1 MRINNGLTLVLLLA
15 AGCARVVVIDA
26 EMPPLVPGLED
37 IQSVGVGQFAATDGT
52 PPHLAGTTA
61 AMLAVE
67 IQTGKR
73 YDLSQTADAAQL
85 LISGEVDCRIAEG
98 TVRRQ
103 LEEVNVR
110 TAEVAVTFT
119 GIAGKA
125 MKLFTVVES
134 PTMDDKRAL
143 TGKVPNSADGLAQ
156 ALLWPCVRAFVED
169 ISPRRARVKLPKP
182 GIFGPRHTRRGIA
195 LLETD
200 PGEAISELT
209 MAVARNPDDAAA
221 LNALGYCSERA
232 GNLDLALSSYIYAA
246 AIDPRD
252 EYREN
257 MERAHDLLARK
268 KRIAG
273 AAGRS
278 KGGAE

>member
-1 MRINNGLTLVLLLA
+1 MRIDRSLALSLLMA

-26 EMPPLVPGLED
+26 QAPPLVPGLEN
-37 IQSVGVGQFAATDGT
+37 IRSVAVGQFAATDGT
-52 PPHLAGTTA
+52 PPHLAGTAA

-73 YDLSQTADAAQL
+73 YDLSPTADAAQL
-85 LISGEVDCRIAEG
+85 LVSGEVDCRIAEG
-98 TVRRQ
+98 TVERQ
-103 LEEVNVR
+103 SEQINVW

-119 GIAGKA
+119 GTAGKA
-125 MKLFTVVES
+125 MKLFTITES
-134 PTMDDKRAL
+134 PTMGDKRAL
-143 TGKVPNSADGLAQ
+143 AGKVPGSADGLAQ
-156 ALLWPCVRAFVED
+156 ALLWPCVRSFVED
-169 ISPRRARVKLPKP
+169 ISPRRVRVKLPTP

-195 LLETD
+195 SLETD
-200 PGEAISELT
+200 PGRAISELT
-209 MAVARNPDDAAA
+209 MAVERDPDDAAA
-221 LNALGYCSERA
+221 LNALGCCSELA
-232 GNLDLALSSYIYAA
+232 GNLELALSSYIYAA

-273 AAGRS
+273 VAGQA
-278 KGGAE
+278 KGGSE